1 MPRSPRSPNP
11 VALSVPGT
19 AGRCLRAADSFFRA
33 RTKPRGPAVPLQRPR
48 PLPPLLQGL
57 PEARSLPGGRG
68 VPVRPRR
75 SAEHAWPRLHGA
87 ARGACCCPAAA
98 RRPRTCA
105 LPRCLAGEPNPDTQI
120 SNLLL
125 SPNSRHPPVPHTLT
139 TPGPTFPDPSAPLSE
154 DV

>member
-68 VPVRPRR
+68 VPVRPGRR
-75 SAEHAWPRLHGA
+75 AEHAWPRLHGA

-105 LPRCLAGEPNPDTQI
+105 LPRCLAGE
-120 SNLLL
+120 L
-125 SPNSRHPPVPHTLT
+125 NSRHPDLQPPSVPQLLT
-139 TPGPTFPDPSAPLSE
+139 PSRAPHLNYPGTHIPRSLSTPL
-154 DV
+154 